1 MSQPFVPAPNT
12 VQVEMVYKTNGGIA
26 ENVYHVQYA
35 GTLTDT
41 HAFATAIATAFGAWE
56 TAHGAGARSV
66 QISLTNIRVRDISAA
81 SSWVFEYPQ
90 SVVGGDAQAACPD
103 NVTVAIKWQTAR
115 GGRSY
120 RGRTYHIG
128 LPLDSIAGDKL
139 GTAAAANF
147 PAVYQALVTGVA
159 AASLTGTGATSA
171 HMAVVSKRQ
180 NKAWLSSAVVTQIQT
195 ATLADTN
202 LDSMRRRLAGRGA

>member
-12 VQVEMVYKTNGGIA
+12 VQVEMVYKTNGGVA
-26 ENVYHVQYA
+26 ENVYHVKYA
-35 GTLTDT
+35 GTLTDE
-41 HAFATAIATAFGAWE
+41 HAFATALSTAFAAWE
-56 TAHGAGARSV
+56 TAHGAVARSV
-66 QISLTNIRVRDISAA
+66 QVSLTNIRVRDISAA

-90 SVVGGDAQAACPD
+90 AIPGTDAQAACPD

-120 RGRTYHIG
+120 RGRSYHIG
-128 LPLDSIAGDKL
+128 LPLDSILGDKL

-147 PAVYQALVTGVA
+147 PTVYQALITGVSG
-159 AASLTGTGATSA
+159 ASYTGTGATSA
-171 HMAVVSKRQ
+171 NLAVVSKRQ
-180 NKAWLSSAVVTQIQT
+180 NKAWLSSAVVTPILT